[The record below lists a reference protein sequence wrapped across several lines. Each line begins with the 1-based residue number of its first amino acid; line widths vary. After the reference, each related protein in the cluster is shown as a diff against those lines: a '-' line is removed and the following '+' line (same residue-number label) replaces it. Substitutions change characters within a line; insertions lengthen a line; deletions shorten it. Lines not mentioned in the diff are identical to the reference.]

1 MSTLKE
7 ADALKH
13 KGQVMNTM
21 QKRDHNQLW
30 LGLQNGKLNNTSE
43 EISINI
49 DLFGLFYLYFPRSI
63 LWTLLSIFP
72 VAEKH

>member
-43 EISINI
+43 EISKNI